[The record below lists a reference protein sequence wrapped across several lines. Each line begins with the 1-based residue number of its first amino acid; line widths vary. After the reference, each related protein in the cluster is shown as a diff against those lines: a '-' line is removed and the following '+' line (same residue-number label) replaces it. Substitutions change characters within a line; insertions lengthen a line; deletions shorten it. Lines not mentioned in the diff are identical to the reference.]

1 VLIFVDQNYGGS
13 FANLIRELQQEKSP
27 LTALDVV
34 LKVVEVFPSFR
45 DITTYGGREG
55 QSCDLFPPLFTLLTH
70 PRLVYFL
77 KRAQILVAETWAA
90 FFPSPSS
97 SNQIPHPIFPGGG
110 IHQLT
115 MFADYR
121 VPQILHHLKVLTYS
135 PSLLTLLESGHYFEH
150 GSKEEVSIRAASI
163 IAVERVRDEILA
175 LRHQDKEMA
184 GAVTMGGEYG
194 VDVPISSVLIDFYLW
209 DTAKQIEEGGEI
221 VVPAHRTRSIWY

>member
-1 VLIFVDQNYGGS
+1 MLILMDQNYGGS

-34 LKVVEVFPSFR
+34 LKVIEVFPSFR
-45 DITTYGGREG
+45 DVTTYEGREG
-55 QSCDLFPPLFTLLTH
+55 RSHDLPSLPLGFLTRPH
-70 PRLVYFL
+70 PVYFL

-90 FFPSPSS
+90 FFPAPSS

-121 VPQILHHLKVLTYS
+121 VPQILHHLKILTYP

-150 GSKEEVSIRAASI
+150 GSKEEVSIRAASVV
-163 IAVERVRDEILA
+163 AVERVRDEILA
-175 LRHQDKEMA
+175 LRNQDKEMA
-184 GAVTMGGEYG
+184 GAAIIGGGCG
-194 VDVPISSVLIDFYLW
+194 VDVPMSSVLIDFYLW
-209 DTAKQIEEGGEI
+209 DAAKRIEEGGEI
-221 VVPAHRTRSIWY
+221 VVSPHRTRSIWY